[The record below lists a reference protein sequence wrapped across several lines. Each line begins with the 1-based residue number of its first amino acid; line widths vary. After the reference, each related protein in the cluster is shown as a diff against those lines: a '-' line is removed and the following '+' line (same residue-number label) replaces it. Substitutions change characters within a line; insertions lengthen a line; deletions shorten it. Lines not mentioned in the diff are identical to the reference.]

1 MEPTRNN
8 VGIHRILRRV
18 AQFVVETLHEEV
30 ALFYQGMSGF
40 VVQSAERRCR
50 LADDTVMRHCVELL
64 IVRRVLISEGVV
76 RSVMK
81 QGIHRDSRVFVV
93 VSSEKVGRVS
103 SPRRLLVEVAKVA
116 ELGRDSIQ

>member
-50 LADDTVMRHCVELL
+50 LADDTMMRHCMEL
-64 IVRRVLISEGVV
+64 
-76 RSVMK
+76 
-81 QGIHRDSRVFVV
+81 FVV